1 MDSHKAFKMAP
12 PNWDGVSERIDVT
25 FDAIEGDG
33 KLLHLKSSKL
43 MWFSYKTIE
52 RECRYIDGTA
62 CLPLF
67 AKLMAAFL

>member
-1 MDSHKAFKMAP
+1 MDFHKAFKMAP

-25 FDAIEGDG
+25 IEGAG

-43 MWFSYKTIE
+43 MWFSYKTME
-52 RECRYIDGTA
+52 RECRYIDDTA